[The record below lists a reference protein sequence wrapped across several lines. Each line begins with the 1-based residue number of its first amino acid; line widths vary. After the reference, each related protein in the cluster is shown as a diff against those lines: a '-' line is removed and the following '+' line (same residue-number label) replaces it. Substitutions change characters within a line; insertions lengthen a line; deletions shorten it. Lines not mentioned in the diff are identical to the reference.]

1 MMFMYIT
8 VIDDLLTLDF
18 ICLCSDFQISVDGET
33 EEQSTSNEEVE
44 EFFVK
49 YKNL

>member
-1 MMFMYIT
+1 MYIT
-8 VIDDLLTLDF
+8 MIDDLF
-18 ICLCSDFQISVDGET
+18 CSDFQISVDGET